1 MTRIENTNTEEF
13 VVTKTE
19 NTNTE
24 ENNFSVK
31 KKKKTLVK
39 PLPTLKCSNQVQ
51 ANKSVVR
58 NQM

>member
-1 MTRIENTNTEEF
+1 VTRIVNTNTEKF
-13 VVTKTE
+13 MVTKTE

-31 KKKKTLVK
+31 KKKTLVK
-39 PLPTLKCSNQVQ
+39 PLPTLKCSTQVQ
-51 ANKSVVR
+51 ANKSVVE